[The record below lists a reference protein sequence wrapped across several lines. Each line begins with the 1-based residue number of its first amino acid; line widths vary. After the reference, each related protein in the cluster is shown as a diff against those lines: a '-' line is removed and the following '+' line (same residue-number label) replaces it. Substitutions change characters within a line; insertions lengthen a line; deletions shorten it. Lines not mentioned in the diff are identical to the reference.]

1 MDHGLK
7 TFWLEQAKIV
17 NWNKKPKKAFIEK
30 RGHYP
35 EWFSDGK
42 INIYDNCILNNI
54 KNGLS
59 NKVALITVNYK
70 KEIKEYTYKEIDI
83 LVNNFC
89 SFILQYFKKE
99 KIFNKKIMIHSSA
112 SIYSAI
118 SMLSCAKL
126 GIHFSVIFEDLE
138 LDAINKRINLFKPDI
153 FISRWKKN
161 FFFKKFSKTKLNKT
175 KFIFFD
181 EIKIFKKRKKNYYIQ
196 YFKSTKS
203 LFTLFTSGS
212 TGAPK
217 GVVHSS
223 GGYLI
228 YSKYTCIKQFGMNS
242 ESVVLTASDAGWIN
256 GHTYALFGPLS
267 LGATSVLLER
277 PMLLLDIS
285 FLKNILKCKISV
297 LYLPVTLIRLI
308 KAINN
313 NINIKSK
320 YLITLGSMG
329 EPLANS
335 IGVWF
340 AKSFNLKKKAI
351 INTYFQTETCGIIAS
366 PKFTD
371 KTTDVP
377 HGCVGS
383 PVSKFIRLS
392 SLTKNKNKEIQIK
405 SSWPGC
411 MKDII
416 NGKKEWKKYWS
427 KEGYF
432 RMFDLASIKKAN
444 IYIHGRIDDVINIRG
459 HRIGSEEIESTVLQI
474 KEVHECSAVLVDDK
488 LEGAVIVL
496 FIVSKKQNLDKKIED
511 KIFSNFGSYALPKKI
526 YYLSQLPKTRSGKI
540 LRRLLRELI
549 NSPENNNYGDTSTMI
564 NPNIIKEIQTRILD
578 G

>member
-1 MDHGLK
+1 MDYGLK
-7 TFWLEQAKIV
+7 NFWLEEAKIV
-17 NWNKKPKKAFIEK
+17 NWNKKPKKALIK
-30 RGHYP
+30 KKDHYP

-59 NKVALITVNYK
+59 NKIALRAVNSK
-70 KEIKEYTYKEIDI
+70 KEIKEYTYKEIDV

-89 SFILQYFKKE
+89 SFILQYFKKK

-138 LDAINKRINLFKPDI
+138 LNAINKRIKLFKPDI
-153 FISRWKKN
+153 FISKWNKN
-161 FFFKKFSKTKLNKT
+161 FFFKKFSLSKLNKT

-181 EIKIFKKRKKNYYIQ
+181 DIKIFKKRKKNYNIQ

-212 TGAPK
+212 TGVPK

-223 GGYLI
+223 GGYLV
-228 YSKYTCIKQFGMNS
+228 YSKHTCIKQFGMNS

-267 LGATSVLLER
+267 LGASSILLES
-277 PMLLLDIS
+277 PMLLLDLP
-285 FLKNILKCKISV
+285 FLKNILKYKISI

-308 KAINN
+308 KAINSD
-313 NINIKSK
+313 INIKSK

-329 EPLANS
+329 EPLASS
-335 IGVWF
+335 IGKWF

-371 KTTDVP
+371 KTVNVP
-377 HGCVGS
+377 HGSVGS
-383 PVSKFIRLS
+383 PVNRFIKLT

-405 SSWPGC
+405 NSWPGC
-411 MKDII
+411 MKNII

-427 KEGYF
+427 KKGYF
-432 RMFDLASIKKAN
+432 RMFDLASIQNAN
-444 IYIHGRIDDVINIRG
+444 IHIHGRIDDVINIRG

-474 KEVHECSAVLVDDK
+474 KEVYECSAILIDDD

-496 FIVSKKQNLDKKIED
+496 FIVSKKQNLDQKIED
-511 KIFSNFGSYALPKKI
+511 KIFSNFGSFALPKKI

-549 NSPENNNYGDTSTMI
+549 NSPKGNNYGDTSTMI
-564 NPNIIKEIQTRILD
+564 NPNIIEEIQDRILND
-578 G
+578 